1 MRLLPF
7 AALPPGAWEGGQ
19 CAEPTRSLQA
29 GSACSSPPEMV
40 WAAPITA
47 LGRGTVSMTSWARG
61 IKAKQ
66 KAAAPEA
73 SLGRMEEGSRES
85 G

>member
-7 AALPPGAWEGGQ
+7 AALPLGAWEGGQ
-19 CAEPTRSLQA
+19 RAELSRCLQQ
-29 GSACSSPPEMV
+29 GSARSSPPEMV

-47 LGRGTVSMTSWARG
+47 LGRGTVSMTSWAWES
-61 IKAKQ
+61 KQ
-66 KAAAPEA
+66 SGKTAPPKT